1 MKKNLLLPLLL
12 LITAVII
19 PSCSDDSSISL
30 PTPPEIIKYKGE
42 VLTDKNFTLNNA
54 TCEITLDESTGT
66 LTLKMFDVKF
76 AEEMPNKLTFS
87 ISGINY
93 STTNNKTIFSGE
105 NINPTMGETPIP
117 MPGYT
122 FSNITGSIE
131 NSKLNFDVTHT
142 KGKFIFNGEEIIE

>member
-30 PTPPEIIKYKGE
+30 PTPPEKIKYKGE
-42 VLTDKNFTLNNA
+42 LLVNNIFTVNNA

-66 LTLKMFDVKF
+66 LKLEMFNIKF
-76 AEEMPNKLTFS
+76 AENMPIEITLST
-87 ISGINY
+87 SGINY

-105 NINPTMGETPIP
+105 NIIPFMGVIP
-117 MPGYT
+117 MPNYT
-122 FSNITGSIE
+122 FSNITGYIE
-131 NSKLNFDVTHT
+131 NSKLNFNVTLT
-142 KGKFIFNGEEIIE
+142 KGVFIFNGEEIIE